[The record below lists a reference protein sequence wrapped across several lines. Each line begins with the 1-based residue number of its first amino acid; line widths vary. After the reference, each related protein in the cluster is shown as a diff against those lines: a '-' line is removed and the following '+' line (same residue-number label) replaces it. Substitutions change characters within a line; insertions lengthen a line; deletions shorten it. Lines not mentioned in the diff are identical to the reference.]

1 MHIKIFNII
10 LQLIE
15 NYKVLI
21 VQIKTL
27 GAKVNILSK
36 LQEKYLP
43 LKNSH
48 LPWTLPLTV
57 KHIVYSCTFLF

>member
-1 MHIKIFNII
+1 MPNMHIKIFDII

-15 NYKVLI
+15 NYKALI

-27 GAKVNILSK
+27 GAKVNFLSK
-36 LQEKYLP
+36 LQEKYMS

-48 LPWTLPLTV
+48 MP
-57 KHIVYSCTFLF
+57 CTWP